1 MTHPHA
7 LPERA
12 GLGLKP
18 EHYRDA
24 LAAPANGLWFEV
36 HPENYMVAGGP
47 RLAWLDAI
55 ADRFALSLHGVGLS
69 LGGPDRPDQD
79 HLARLKTLVDRYD
92 PASVSE
98 HVAWSRLG
106 NTYFADLLPPP
117 PTRQTLHA
125 LAAHIAETQDML
137 GRRILIENPALYIS
151 LHGDISM
158 MELYVEAAKIAGAGL
173 LFDLNNIYV
182 CAQNLGGS
190 PQDWLDVV
198 PPKEVGE
205 VHLAGFTA
213 QTRNRDQVLIDSH
226 GAPISGAVWAL
237 YEDFIRAAGPKPT
250 LIERDEN
257 IPAFAELMAEVH
269 QANLVLDDAAV
280 EAGHG

>member
-1 MTHPHA
+1 MTKHHT
-7 LPERA
+7 LPDRA

-18 EHYRDA
+18 EHYREA
-24 LAAPANGLWFEV
+24 LATSTNGLWFEV
-36 HPENYMVAGGP
+36 HPENYMVEGGP

-69 LGGPDRPDQD
+69 LGGPDRPDRN
-79 HLARLKTLVDRYD
+79 HLARLKALVDRYN

-117 PTRQTLHA
+117 PTRQTLNA

-137 GRRILIENPALYIS
+137 GRQILIENPALYIS
-151 LHGDISM
+151 LQGDISM

-190 PQDWLDVV
+190 PRDWLDVV
-198 PPKEVGE
+198 PPEEVGE
-205 VHLAGFTA
+205 VHLAGFTV
-213 QTRNRDQVLIDSH
+213 QERNGDQVLIDSH

-237 YEDFIRAAGPKPT
+237 YEDFIRAAGPRPT

-257 IPAFAELMAEVH
+257 IPAFAALMAEAH
-269 QANLVLDDAAV
+269 QANLVLDEAGL